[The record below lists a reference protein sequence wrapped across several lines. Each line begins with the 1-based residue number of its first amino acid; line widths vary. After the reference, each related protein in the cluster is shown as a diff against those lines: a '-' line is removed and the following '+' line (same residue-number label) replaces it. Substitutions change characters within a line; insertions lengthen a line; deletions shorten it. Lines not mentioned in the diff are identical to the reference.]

1 VDTFAGG
8 GMGIMAPEISAALGL
23 TPGQFT
29 QVFVLSVTAGVFAPA
44 LTARLVQDRP
54 RRALLSLLMAIG
66 WSIATISLGFV
77 VSAVG
82 LILVLAL
89 NAYTTTSIAALHFPL
104 LFDSYP
110 PEVRIRGAS
119 YYQSADAAGTILA
132 PLSIGLLAGVLGY
145 TWRGV
150 FVITGVFT
158 FVCVLLCLR
167 LRDPG
172 FGRWDTEAIRATAR
186 EEPADGASGSI
197 EEVELGFMETMR
209 RMFLIPTVRRFLIG
223 FMIYGMA
230 FLPYITFFNF
240 FLEQRWG
247 LGPGARALFA
257 LGGGGLSMLTLVLF
271 GKRGD
276 SIYREDPAK
285 AMEFPALCLL
295 GTGGFTFAAV
305 LAPWFWLMVALSV
318 GAIVLR
324 TPIQAMGYATVL
336 SVVPSSARSHFGV
349 DCSELRCWA
358 ASRPGSASPLP

>member
-1 VDTFAGG
+1 MARTDRTVDAHLEEIHHAETLVDEIEQNRDRLRDTARKELGVTGEKNKAPPLREILNKHSLSAYPMFAICLLGMVDTFAGG
-8 GMGIMAPEISAALGL
+8 GMGILAPEISATLGL
-23 TPGQFT
+23 SPGQFT
-29 QVFVLSVTAGVFAPA
+29 QVFLLSVIAGVFAPA

-66 WSIATISLGFV
+66 WTMATISLGFV
-77 VSAVG
+77 ISTGG
-82 LILVLAL
+82 LIVVLAL

-110 PEVRIRGAS
+110 PEVRVRGAS

-150 FVITGVFT
+150 FVITGLFT

-172 FGRWDTEAIRATAR
+172 FGRWDTERIRATAR
-186 EEPADGASGSI
+186 EEPTDGASGST

-209 RMFLIPTVRRFLIG
+209 RLFLIPTVRRFVIG
-223 FMIYGMA
+223 WMVYGMA
-230 FLPYITFFNF
+230 LLPYVTFFNF

-257 LGGGGLSMLTLVLF
+257 VGGGGLSML
-271 GKRGD
+271 
-276 SIYREDPAK
+276 
-285 AMEFPALCLL
+285 
-295 GTGGFTFAAV
+295 
-305 LAPWFWLMVALSV
+305 
-318 GAIVLR
+318 
-324 TPIQAMGYATVL
+324 
-336 SVVPSSARSHFGV
+336 
-349 DCSELRCWA
+349 
-358 ASRPGSASPLP
+358 